1 MNDIHQDLLDGK
13 ERLGALAKS
22 SPEVFKG
29 FSAMSKAAMAD
40 GALSTAHKELA
51 AVAISCV
58 QRCDDCVL
66 YHVDAARRA
75 GAEEKQLLEMLQVAI
90 EMGGGPA
97 LMYAGRA
104 LNAWRAMDEEKQDG

>member
-1 MNDIHQDLLDGK
+1 MNDIHQDLIDGK
-13 ERLGALAKS
+13 ERLGVLAKA
-22 SPEVFKG
+22 SPDVFKG
-29 FSAMSKAAMAD
+29 FSSMSKAAMKD

-51 AVAISCV
+51 AIAIACV

-75 GAEEKQLLEMLQVAI
+75 GAEEAQLLEMLEVAI

-104 LNAWRAMDEEKQDG
+104 LNAWRAGEKEG